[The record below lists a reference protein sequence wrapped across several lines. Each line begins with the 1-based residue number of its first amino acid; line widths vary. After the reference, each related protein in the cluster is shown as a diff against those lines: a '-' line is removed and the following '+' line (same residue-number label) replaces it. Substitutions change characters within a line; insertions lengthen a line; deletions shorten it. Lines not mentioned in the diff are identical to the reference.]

1 MRVLATIILIV
12 ALAAIGIASADYV
25 QYTNPSAKDLSNL
38 TLSEIREIFAG
49 DGWFSA
55 GTTGGAGWTP
65 SINAF
70 LEDKGEGKPAGNV
83 SGKAPL
89 RLGGM

>member
-1 MRVLATIILIV
+1 MRLISIIMVV
-12 ALAAIGIASADYV
+12 ALVAIGIASADYV

-49 DGWFSA
+49 DGWFSPNIG
-55 GTTGGAGWTP
+55 GTGYTP

-70 LEDKGEGKPAGNV
+70 LKDSGEGKPAGNV
-83 SGKAPL
+83 TGKAPL

>member
-1 MRVLATIILIV
+1 MRLISIILVI
-12 ALAAIGIASADYV
+12 ALLAIGIASADYV
-25 QYTNPSAKDLSNL
+25 QYTSPSAKDLSNL

-55 GTTGGAGWTP
+55 DTGGSGWTP

-70 LEDKGEGKPAGNV
+70 LKDGGEGKPIGNV
-83 SGKAPL
+83 SKRAPL

>member
-25 QYTNPSAKDLSNL
+25 KYSTPSAKDLSNL
-38 TLSEIREIFAG
+38 TLSEIRDIFAG

-55 GTTGGAGWTP
+55 DIGGSGWTP

-70 LEDKGEGKPAGNV
+70 LKDSGEGNPGNV
-83 SGKAPL
+83 TKRVPL